1 MQDLQNYVKGQ
12 IAKIIPEFDSLE
24 LKATVSDAS
33 YSIEF
38 FAVINGERKQCY
50 ELADDGA
57 VDEDELDE
65 VLARIAEYIRK
76 APDYKKGTVNKVS
89 F

>member
-1 MQDLQNYVKGQ
+1 MPDLQNYAKEQ
-12 IAKIIPEFDSLE
+12 IAKIVPEFDGLE
-24 LKATVSDAS
+24 LKATVNDSS
-33 YSIEF
+33 YSVEF
-38 FAVINGERKQCY
+38 FVMINGERKQCY

-65 VLARIAEYIRK
+65 VLARIAEFIRK
-76 APDYKKGTVNKVS
+76 GPDYKKGTVNKVS